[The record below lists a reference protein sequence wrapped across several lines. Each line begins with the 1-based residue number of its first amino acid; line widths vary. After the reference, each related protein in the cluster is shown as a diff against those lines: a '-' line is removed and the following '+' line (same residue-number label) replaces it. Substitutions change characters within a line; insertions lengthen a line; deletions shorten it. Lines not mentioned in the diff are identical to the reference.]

1 MAARS
6 AAVARTRRPSRT
18 KPEAVAAPPARAIGT
33 RIEAGFQ
40 DAADTARREAL
51 AAGIPV
57 AILTEHDRLAWLHPD
72 GIVRSSPITRKGG
85 TTRE

>member
-6 AAVARTRRPSRT
+6 AAVVRTRRVSRT
-18 KPEAVAAPPARAIGT
+18 KPEAPPPGRAIGT

-40 DAADTARREAL
+40 DAAEAARREAL

-57 AILTEHDRLAWLHPD
+57 AILTEGDRLAWLHPD
-72 GIVRSSPITRKGG
+72 GVVRRSPVTRKGG
-85 TTRE
+85 TVR